1 MGRVFP
7 LAPGVLGKSLALEA
21 GLHADAGP
29 GPGPGQGLKGDD
41 AAVLVEVVT
50 HHKLTSRG
58 ADAMEDVKRAA
69 PSGSSGAN
77 GSEGL
82 TGTRNPSTER

>member
-7 LAPGVLGKSLALEA
+7 LAPGVLGKTLALEA
-21 GLHADAGP
+21 GLHADA

-77 GSEGL
+77 GSEAL
-82 TGTRNPSTER
+82 TGTRKTSTEQ